1 MSVVAYKCPSCGAGI
16 GFDAE
21 KQKFVCEYC
30 LSAYTE
36 AELQAQ
42 TPSDSE
48 TEPETESA
56 VQREAENAE
65 FCENLLSYTCK
76 NCGAEVFAD
85 ADTVA
90 DFCVYCHNP
99 IVCDGRLSGQWKPQK
114 IVPFAY
120 DKEQAQAKFLEFAS
134 KKWFVPRDFFSTA
147 QVEKIRGVYYP
158 FWLTD
163 ADITAAASAR
173 AERVRSYRS
182 GDYRITETAHY
193 TLYRKGDI
201 HFEDVTTGAYTGE
214 DKAMLEGILP
224 YPTEALQE
232 FSMPYLSGFLA
243 KKRNVES
250 DGVRD
255 EVKRRVD
262 GYATEMLRDTMNG
275 YTAVHSVGANVQY
288 NKLHWD
294 YALLPI
300 WLLTY
305 TKGGKTYTYAMN
317 GHTGKVYGE
326 IPISGKKL
334 LLLFLAIVLA
344 AAVLGVIGGLPL

>member
-1 MSVVAYKCPSCGAGI
+1 MAVVAYKCPSCGAGI
-16 GFDAE
+16 AFDAD

-36 AELQAQ
+36 EELQAQ
-42 TPSDSE
+42 TPTDSE
-48 TEPETESA
+48 AEEDPA
-56 VQREAENAE
+56 ARAAENEA
-65 FCENLLSYTCK
+65 FCENLLSYTCS

-85 ADTVA
+85 KDTAA

-99 IVCDGRLSGQWKPQK
+99 IVCDGRLAGQWKPDK

-120 DKEQAQAKFLEFAS
+120 DKEQAEKRFLEFAS
-134 KKWFVPRDFFSTA
+134 KKWFVPKDFFATA

-163 ADITAAASAR
+163 ADVTASAAAK

-182 GDYRITETAHY
+182 GDYRITETSHY
-193 TLYRKGDI
+193 NLYRKGDI

-224 YPTEALQE
+224 YPSDALQP
-232 FSMPYLSGFLA
+232 FSMPFLSGFLA
-243 KKRNVES
+243 KKRDVES
-250 DGVRD
+250 AGVVG
-255 EVKRRVD
+255 EVKTRIKE
-262 GYATEMLRDTMNG
+262 YSETMLRGTMEGRG
-275 YTAVHSVGANVQY
+275 YTAIHSVGGHVDY
-288 NKLHWD
+288 NKLSWD
-294 YALLPI
+294 YALLPLWI
-300 WLLTY
+300 LTY

-334 LLLFLAIVLA
+334 LLLFLAILA
-344 AAVLGVIGGLPL
+344 AAAILGVIGGFGV